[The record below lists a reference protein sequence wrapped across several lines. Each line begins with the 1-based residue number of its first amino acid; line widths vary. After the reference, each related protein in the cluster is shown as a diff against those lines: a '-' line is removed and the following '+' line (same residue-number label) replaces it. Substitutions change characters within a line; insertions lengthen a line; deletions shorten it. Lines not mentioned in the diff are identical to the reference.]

1 MRYLTYIHSSIV
13 GLHSLSSLSLPPSKQ
28 VFLLL
33 ANFRPQKCDLDLFEG
48 FFMEKI
54 AQIRY
59 ISKKKRFLI
68 AIFLMIIASSQPRI
82 L

>member
-1 MRYLTYIHSSIV
+1 MNEVPNLHPFIHCWPP
-13 GLHSLSSLSLPPSKQ
+13 LSLSSLSLPPFKQ

-33 ANFRPQKCDLDLFEG
+33 ANFRPQKYDLDLFEG

-59 ISKKKRFLI
+59 ISKKIDSLSPYF
-68 AIFLMIIASSQPRI
+68 
-82 L
+82 